1 MVFFATVLV
10 FIISILTYS
19 LYPRNDQYNLNLTK
33 AEASVL
39 AFVNQHQAAKDYMVQ
54 MLQVSTGS
62 NNDITDL
69 PEDIENMMPIG
80 SFHEICLNTEN
91 PIDNNCYESIIACYN
106 ENTTNASGNS
116 VTNTD
121 TLTSDCINADHQY
134 VITYGLAPNWWP
146 DDVWHQETWRKAI
159 LKRTRGSASCGVL
172 VDVITDNLV
181 DVITNNNTQYYGIDT
196 SQTITGPTTY
206 SFTSNNNPVPVK
218 KRALPLPI
226 SKKFIGDQA
235 TPGLLWNVYKNYDIL
250 FCISPFQNPYIQDD
264 LVFHWDKINNN
275 KTQHT
280 QGATT
285 PLVGSWDN
293 GTQGQINISKSSPL
307 TISGVIIPTTTGNS
321 FLSSNGKPF
330 IIAQRFTGANSNN
343 QPIDESYIKIGKTCT
358 QVPNRT
364 FSFTYVLNTSN
375 STEDVYINGQKKGN
389 ITNCPITNTTLTSI
403 NLSGVTLANSLNNIA
418 NFKIYSTDLGADDIL
433 QNYKADRK
441 RFGIIP

>member
-54 MLQVSTGS
+54 MLQVSMVDT
-62 NNDITDL
+62 NVLDTNDITDL

-91 PIDNNCYESIIACYN
+91 PINDNCYKSIVACYN
-106 ENTTNASGNS
+106 ENTTDASGNS

-134 VITYGLAPNWWP
+134 IITYGLAPNWWP

-159 LKRTRGSASCGVL
+159 LKRTRGSATCGVL
-172 VDVITDNLV
+172 VDVDV
-181 DVITNNNTQYYGIDT
+181 DVATNSTTQYYGIDT

-206 SFTSNNNPVPVK
+206 SSNNNTVK
-218 KRALPLPI
+218 KRVLPPPI
-226 SKKFIGDQA
+226 SKKIIGDQT
-235 TPGLLWNVYKNYDIL
+235 TPGLVWNVYKNYDIL
-250 FCISPFQNPYIQDD
+250 FCMSPFQNPYVQSN
-264 LVFHWDKINNN
+264 LVFHWDKVNNN

-285 PLVGSWDN
+285 IPLVGGWHN
-293 GTQGQINISKSSPL
+293 GTQGQINVSLSSPL
-307 TISGVIIPTTTGNS
+307 TISGVIIPTETGSS
-321 FLSSNGKPF
+321 FLSSNGTPL
-330 IIAQRFTGANSNN
+330 IIAQRFTGTNSNN
-343 QPIDESYIKIGKTCT
+343 QPINESYIKIGNTCT

-364 FSFTYVLNTSN
+364 FSFTYLNTSN

-389 ITNCPITNTTLTSI
+389 ITNCPITNTTL
-403 NLSGVTLANSLNNIA
+403 SGVTLANSLNYIA
-418 NFKIYSTDLGADDIL
+418 NFKIYDTALGADDIQ

-441 RFGIIP
+441 RFGIIPE